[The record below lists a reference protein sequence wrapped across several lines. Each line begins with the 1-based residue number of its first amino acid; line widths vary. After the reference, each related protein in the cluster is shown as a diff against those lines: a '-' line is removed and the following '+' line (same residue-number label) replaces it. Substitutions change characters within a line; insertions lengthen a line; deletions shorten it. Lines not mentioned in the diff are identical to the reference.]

1 MGASNSNQKSST
13 PDPDQQTSLENQE
26 SQPSAS
32 TKRQLPP
39 CPPVPCSCT
48 KGGCAAACDP
58 RETRAIPTNC
68 CGSCEGSAAFA
79 ACGPCQVISSKI
91 TNSGSTFSSAIS
103 FLSPIPQPGAC
114 CGPPV
119 YTSGQM
125 PYFVPT
131 QAPVCRP
138 VVVNGEIV

>member
-32 TKRQLPP
+32 TRRQLPP

-68 CGSCEGSAAFA
+68 CGSCEGSAA
-79 ACGPCQVISSKI
+79 CGPCQVISSNIDEWKVAATSLI
-91 TNSGSTFSSAIS
+91 LDPLSHM
-103 FLSPIPQPGAC
+103 LSPFSHPFHSLVLAAAHQFI
-114 CGPPV
+114 
-119 YTSGQM
+119 
-125 PYFVPT
+125 
-131 QAPVCRP
+131 P
-138 VVVNGEIV
+138 VVRCLILFQPKHQCADLL